1 MKRARPRNRKAAQR
15 QARQRELEY
24 LRRQREEDISQQEK
38 PTEEQVS
45 APDINLV
52 QSDED
57 IQKANDFSGVND
69 ISIVASSSDG
79 NNIPEFE
86 EIPDAKEIPTE
97 FEDYV
102 GEGESD
108 NSQIG
113 DTHKDEE
120 PSDQNSAENVDQLEN
135 IPDLIP
141 DIPSIEGFE
150 ENKELDN
157 IPDIADVPDDS
168 AKGKR
173 KPKKK
178 RNPGKTIFKTII
190 WIMAIFIVLVF
201 ALLGLNLF
209 GDTEMLAPLEEGKIN
224 VLLVGVDES
233 GLRTDA
239 VMVAS
244 YNVNEGQVKL
254 LSIPR
259 DTKIYVKNRKMTRKI
274 NEIHAISSNE
284 EKGYILGTQATA
296 EAVTALTG
304 IPINYYVEFS
314 FASIDH
320 LFDILG
326 PVEFDVPDVEGNGEG
341 MNYDDPHQNL
351 HIHLKPGIQK
361 LSGNQVQ
368 QFLRYRKSNSGK
380 GSGSDTDRVERQQAF
395 IKAVI
400 DQKVNLSTLLKLPS
414 IFTQLSREIK
424 TNISLNDITKYV
436 RYFSKLSG
444 EGITTYSLPGEAK
457 NIGGASYFVCNIEE
471 TSLLMMNTFGIDAEI
486 DDQVSLSE
494 KNPQKPLKVTNVSIT
509 PEPTKEPTKAP
520 EKDEKDDKKE
530 EDKNQEEEA
539 TKAPAVTKEPTKAPA
554 VTKEPTKAPAVTKE
568 PTKAPAVTKE
578 PLESQQDEDELED
591 EIMIL
596 E

>member
-1 MKRARPRNRKAAQR
+1 SESEASGEALYQ
-15 QARQRELEY
+15 
-24 LRRQREEDISQQEK
+24 EE
-38 PTEEQVS
+38 
-45 APDINLV
+45 
-52 QSDED
+52 
-57 IQKANDFSGVND
+57 
-69 ISIVASSSDG
+69 
-79 NNIPEFE
+79 IPEF
-86 EIPDAKEIPTE
+86 IKE
-97 FEDYV
+97 
-102 GEGESD
+102 
-108 NSQIG
+108 
-113 DTHKDEE
+113 
-120 PSDQNSAENVDQLEN
+120 
-135 IPDLIP
+135 
-141 DIPSIEGFE
+141 IPSIEGFT
-150 ENKELDN
+150 KEKAADTIPN
-157 IPDIADVPDDS
+157 IKDVPDVGT
-168 AKGKR
+168 KGK
-173 KPKKK
+173 KKK
-178 RNPGKTIFKTII
+178 NVPKTIFKTLI

-201 ALLGLNLF
+201 SVLGLNLF
-209 GDTEMLAPLEEGKIN
+209 GDTEILAPLEDGKIN

-239 VMVAS
+239 IMVAS
-244 YNVNEGQVKL
+244 YNVNEGQINL

-259 DTKIYVKNRKMTRKI
+259 DTKIFVKNRKMTRKI

-284 EKGYILGTQATA
+284 ERGYILGTQATA

-304 IPINYYVEFS
+304 LPINYYVEFS

-351 HIHLKPGIQK
+351 HIHLKPGLQK
-361 LSGNQVQ
+361 LSGNQIQ

-380 GSGSDTDRVERQQAF
+380 GTGSDTDRVERQQLF

-436 RYFSKLSG
+436 RYLSKLSS
-444 EGITTYSLPGEAK
+444 EGITTYSLPGGAK
-457 NIGGASYFVCNIEE
+457 SIGGASYFVCDIEATE
-471 TSLLMMNTFGIDAEI
+471 LLMKDTFGASGEI

-494 KNPQKPLKVTNVSIT
+494 KNPQKPLKVTNVTIT
-509 PEPTKEPTKAP
+509 PEPTKAPKEEPKKEDTK
-520 EKDEKDDKKE
+520 KDDDP
-530 EDKNQEEEA
+530 DKEA

-554 VTKEPTKAPAVTKE
+554 VTKEPTKAPE
-568 PTKAPAVTKE
+568 VTKE
-578 PLESQQDEDELED
+578 PLENLEDEDEQED